1 MDELPRTSDVAR
13 GIDSVQ
19 PEAFGHHGVITAWY
33 RLKLMI
39 TWRKIGVVV
48 SVLWLI
54 GLPIFVMFDS
64 NRRASEFYAWC
75 RSAES
80 RYATDMTPE
89 QQLELCTRCEVYDP
103 VALGASLD
111 RGQCRHLRYV
121 DLDAGT
127 GRSLL
132 AHFRYYFR
140 CGA

>member
-13 GIDSVQ
+13 GIHSVQ

-64 NRRASEFYAWC
+64 NRRASEFYAC
-75 RSAES
+75 ISCAVTS
-80 RYATDMTPE
+80 VVHYM
-89 QQLELCTRCEVYDP
+89 L
-103 VALGASLD
+103 
-111 RGQCRHLRYV
+111 
-121 DLDAGT
+121 
-127 GRSLL
+127 
-132 AHFRYYFR
+132 
-140 CGA
+140 CGAALWALRTPCIVKSRISGKDADTVARHALKRRPATPPPGRGGAIFNECGK